1 MPATTR
7 QKRFVVTGAALKQRT
22 KMPKGKPHKERRTM
36 TQIRSM
42 LLASVAGLA
51 MGLTAGGASADQ
63 LLSGSITSAGAKL
76 EGVQVS
82 AKKEGSTITTSVYTD
97 QNGDYVFPPM
107 ADGKYQVWAQALG
120 FHTVKDAVELS
131 AAKHQDFQLAA
142 MMDPE
147 ERYRQLPPEMMVAAL
162 PDETPEDAN
171 IKKIFTNECT
181 GCHTPG
187 YPLQFKFDEAGW
199 NKIINLMKVVPGS
212 GVYPGANAKVS
223 KIIEFNRKELAAYL
237 ARARGPGETSMTF
250 KDRPRPTGEAGRVVW
265 TTYDLPLN
273 PDAGI
278 GTHGVRAS
286 TDVNDGS
293 DWSLGITSKLAEM
306 PHDGGMDFDGNVY
319 FTNNNP
325 NRLATI
331 GKVNAKTGEVKWLK
345 VDRPDGRA
353 ANAHGL
359 ARDANGDFWFDVNP
373 GRRSLGKLDTKTEK
387 ISVYETPSS
396 MSPLGGAV
404 TMDVDGK
411 GKIWASAPDG
421 AVRFDPETEQFTDF
435 KSLKPYNS
443 PKGTGMTYGAA
454 GDRDGNG
461 WWAQMALDTI
471 GKGDVATGKA
481 TEVSLPLIKNQLDS
495 VTPKAREFY
504 ESYNELSFNTPLPW
518 SQGPRRMGTDKNADV
533 LWVGNSWGSSLA
545 RIDTKTGQT
554 SIIPFPDP
562 AYQPYHIAVDQHHN
576 VWGNLW
582 TADRITKYDPA
593 KGEWTMFDLPTR
605 GTEIRHISL
614 LEKDGVTKVTVPIYR
629 DSKMGVMTLRSEAD
643 IAALKAQAK

>member
-1 MPATTR
+1 M
-7 QKRFVVTGAALKQRT
+7 T
-22 KMPKGKPHKERRTM
+22 KVRGK
-36 TQIRSM
+36 
-42 LLASVAGLA
+42 LLASVAGLVA
-51 MGLTAGGASADQ
+51 LGFAAAPAAADQ
-63 LLSGSITSAGAKL
+63 LLTGSIASATGQKL

-97 QNGDYVFPPM
+97 ENGDYFFPPL

-120 FHTVKDAVELS
+120 FNTVRDAVDLT
-131 AAKHQDFQLAA
+131 ATRHQDLKLAA
-142 MMDPE
+142 ITDAE
-147 ERYRQLPPEMMVAAL
+147 ARYRQLPPEMMVAAL
-162 PDETPEDAN
+162 PDATPEDAN

-223 KIIEFNRKELAAYL
+223 QIIEYNRKDLAAYL
-237 ARARGPGETSMTF
+237 ARARGPGETSMKF
-250 KDRPRPTGEAGRVVW
+250 KDRPRPTGEAARVVW

-278 GTHGVRAS
+278 GTQGVAS
-286 TDVNDGS
+286 ASAVNDGS
-293 DWSLGITSKLAEM
+293 DWSRGVTSKLGQM
-306 PHDGGMDFDGNVY
+306 PHDGGMDFNGNVY

-325 NRLATI
+325 NKLATI
-331 GKVNAKTGEVKWLK
+331 GKVDAKTGEVKWLK
-345 VDRPDGRA
+345 VDAANGHA

-359 ARDANGDFWFDVNP
+359 VRDGNGDFWFDVNP
-373 GRRSLGKLDTKTEK
+373 GRRALGKLDVKTEK
-387 ISVYETPSS
+387 ISVYQTPAT

-411 GKIWASAPDG
+411 GKIWASAADG
-421 AVRFDPETEQFTDF
+421 AVRFDPVTEQFTDF
-435 KSLKPYNS
+435 KSIKPFKS

-471 GKGDVATGKA
+471 GRGDIATGKA
-481 TEVSLPLIKNQLDS
+481 TEVSLPSMKEQMDR

-504 ESYNELSFNTPLPW
+504 ENYNELSFNTPLPW

-545 RIDTKTGQT
+545 RIDTKTMQT
-554 SIIPFPDP
+554 TIIPFPDSS
-562 AYQPYHIAVDQHHN
+562 YQPYHIAVDQNHN

-593 KGEWTMFDLPTR
+593 KGQWTMFDLPTR
-605 GTEIRHISL
+605 GTEIRHVSL
-614 LEKDGVTKVTVPIYR
+614 LERDGVTKVIVPIYR

-643 IAALKAQAK
+643 IAALKDKAK